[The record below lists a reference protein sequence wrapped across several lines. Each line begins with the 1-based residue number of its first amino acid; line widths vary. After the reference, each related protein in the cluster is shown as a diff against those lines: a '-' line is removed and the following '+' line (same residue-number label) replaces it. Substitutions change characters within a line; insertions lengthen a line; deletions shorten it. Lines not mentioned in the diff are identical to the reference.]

1 MKDLTVGKES
11 KLIFMFALPMLLG
24 NVFQQL
30 YNIVDSVIVGNFLGK
45 NALAAVGASFPVIFV
60 LISLVIGLSM
70 GSSVVISQYFGAKQY
85 PQVKKA
91 VDTLF
96 VFLFFSSIV
105 LTVVGLLTSRWI
117 FTVMKLPQE
126 IMEDAVLYYN
136 IFLSGLIMMFGY
148 NGTASVLRGM
158 GDSKTPLYFLIIST
172 ILNIILVIVFI
183 EFFKWGIAGAALA
196 TVIAQTVAFIL
207 AIIYLNR
214 YHELIHFSFKN
225 IEFDRDIF
233 LKSLKIGIPSGLQ
246 QTFLALGMMAL
257 MRIVNDF
264 GTDAIAA
271 YAVAG
276 RIDSFAA
283 LPAMNFSM
291 ALSAFVGQNLG
302 ANKPERVKAG
312 YKATLLM
319 TTTFSLIVTAITI
332 LFSDK
337 LMMLFNH
344 DPNVVKIGV
353 SYLIIVSSFYVVFT
367 AMFINNGVMRGA
379 GDTLIPM
386 FITLFALW
394 VLRIPISWY
403 LSRTMG
409 TDGIWWG
416 IPIAWVFGLLASYTY
431 YKTGRWKKK
440 VIVKPLPAKSSEE

>member
-1 MKDLTVGKES
+1 
-11 KLIFMFALPMLLG
+11 
-24 NVFQQL
+24 
-30 YNIVDSVIVGNFLGK
+30 
-45 NALAAVGASFPVIFV
+45 
-60 LISLVIGLSM
+60 
-70 GSSVVISQYFGAKQY
+70 
-85 PQVKKA
+85 
-91 VDTLF
+91 
-96 VFLFFSSIV
+96 
-105 LTVVGLLTSRWI
+105 
-117 FTVMKLPQE
+117 
-126 IMEDAVLYYN
+126 
-136 IFLSGLIMMFGY
+136 MMFGY

-183 EFFKWGIAGAALA
+183 EVFKWGIAGAALA
-196 TVIAQTVAFIL
+196 TVIAQTVAFVL

-233 LKSLKIGIPSGLQ
+233 IKSLKIGIPSGLQ

-312 YKATLLM
+312 YKATMVM
-319 TTTFSLIVTAITI
+319 TATFSLIVTAITI

-337 LMMLFNH
+337 LMMLFNQ

-416 IPIAWVFGLLASYTY
+416 IPIAWVFGLIASYTY

-440 VIVKPLPAKSSEE
+440 VIVKPVPEKSPEE